1 MIHFFSVLR
10 GSVPDRLRHDEFIWA
25 LICSI
30 IINLLFVFAL
40 LAQRNDAKSLG
51 LQPFVVSIAANRQT
65 LANQSHANPDPNAL
79 QSPAKTQKTI
89 KSPPTL
95 QVQSTSVDSTRPA
108 EESEAITSP
117 ATAPDRAGT
126 QIAPPS
132 LATAGANATAA
143 IAKESEAG
151 LSIWG
156 DKITGDHYTAPEYLG
171 GEKPPYPKRAER
183 NGWEGTVVLNLSINA
198 NGEVEKVGI
207 AKTSGYELL
216 DQQARASVSAWRF
229 KPARRNGIAI
239 AVAVQQPIIFRPTLP
254 KNDP

>member
-1 MIHFFSVLR
+1 M
-10 GSVPDRLRHDEFIWA
+10 PDRQRHDEFIGA
-25 LICSI
+25 LIFSLI
-30 IINLLFVFAL
+30 VNLLFIFAL
-40 LAQRNDAKSLG
+40 LAQRYDAKSPG

-65 LANQSHANPDPNAL
+65 LANQSHANPDPTVL
-79 QSPAKTQKTI
+79 PSPAKTQKTI

-108 EESEAITSP
+108 EESEAIPSP
-117 ATAPDRAGT
+117 ATAPERART

-132 LATAGANATAA
+132 LATAGANAPTT
-143 IAKESEAG
+143 IAQESEAG

-156 DKITGDHYTAPEYLG
+156 DKMTGEHYTAPEYLG

-183 NGWEGTVVLNLSINA
+183 NGWEGTVVLHLLINA

-207 AKTSGYELL
+207 AQTSGYELL

-229 KPARRNGIAI
+229 KPARRNGIAV

-254 KNDP
+254 KNDR